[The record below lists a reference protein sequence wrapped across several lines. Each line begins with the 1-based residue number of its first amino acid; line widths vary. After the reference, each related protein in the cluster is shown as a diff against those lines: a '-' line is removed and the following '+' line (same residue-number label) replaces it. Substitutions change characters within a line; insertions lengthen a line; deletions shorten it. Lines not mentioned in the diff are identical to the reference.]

1 MLSLKKL
8 IPLTVSLC
16 VMVPMAASAAT
27 AAPNDNARAPYAS
40 QIKQEKQTIKTNKET
55 NKALKTAIKDKTQKM
70 KIILKEDKNN
80 KILAKAGKE
89 AVKQDRENL
98 KDINASLKKTREK
111 VKADRTNKDYGKLET
126 DLNAVTTLQA
136 SKTSMLQKLSDDL
149 DAVLN
154 MLNGQNAVNQ

>member
-27 AAPNDNARAPYAS
+27 AAPNDNARTPYAS
-40 QIKQEKQTIKTNKET
+40 QIKQEKQMIKTNRET
-55 NKALKTAIKDKTQKM
+55 NTALKIAIKDKTQKM
-70 KIILKEDKNN
+70 KTILKEDKNN
-80 KILAKAGKE
+80 KTLVKAEKE

-98 KDINASLKKTREK
+98 KNINASLKAAREK
-111 VKADRTNKDYGKLET
+111 AKTDRTNKDCGKLET
-126 DLNAVTTLQA
+126 DLNAVTTLQV